1 MKKKLCGAALAFAI
15 LIGLCN
21 IPAWA
26 AIVLASGECGAVGND
41 ITWTLDR
48 EGLFSINGVGAM
60 RDYANADS
68 LPWYAYRDQIK
79 SVEIHDGVTSVGN
92 NAFRTCASL
101 ESVTLPESLTSIGDV
116 AFYQCSALKAI
127 AIPAAVE
134 TIGAN
139 AFGYC
144 ALTEVTIPANVRQIG
159 DSAFFKCSAL
169 TAIAVDDANAVYSSK
184 DGVLFDKLEPQEGQE
199 ETDPGFS
206 LLICYPAAKSGGE
219 YSVPEGVKKIGDNA
233 FRNVVN
239 LKKVIF
245 PAGLTEIGQWAF
257 GDDALL
263 SELELPA
270 ELTTVGDNAFSGCVG
285 LSDSEGNAVEG
296 ARVFF
301 AGSRQQWSS
310 LVMGAGNNRLTNSN
324 IVFGDM
330 KQDNIVAS
338 GECGALGSNASWSL
352 DKDGNFLISGDGE
365 MLNYRS
371 AASVPWASYDDGS
384 EEGPKDLRPDIK
396 TVTVEGSVTR
406 NDAGVITARRGVAN
420 VGNYAFYDCAN
431 LTAVTLPPTLTAIGA
446 QAFSGCPLLT
456 RINLFDTEISSIGDY
471 ALNGSSALKEIAFP
485 ETLKTIGK
493 RAFLRSGLTSV
504 TIPSAV
510 EEIGEWAFRW
520 CESMTAFT
528 MENLENPADAHYTS
542 IGDYA
547 LADCAALSNVSFTEN
562 LTVIGEYA
570 FSRCAALTS
579 VSIPS
584 SVSGIG
590 VCAFYNCSALTAVD
604 VNENNQ
610 TYCSVNGM
618 LLNKDQTCIFH
629 YPAGRPSDSCAIS
642 QSVNSVTA
650 FAFDGAANLKNVYY
664 DGNQSQWDASVRPNI
679 GAYNDPLL
687 NAELHCEGPDP
698 NDLSNVSSIDSFTVE
713 ATEEGRTAFVSVHC
727 GENVLGAEA
736 LCATYDKDGRFL
748 GIECQEVQPGTD
760 DEISFALDEK
770 AASLRLFIWDGNKTP
785 RCPSETYSLQTN

>member
-15 LIGLCN
+15 LIGLFN

-26 AIVLASGECGAVGND
+26 AGVLASGECGAVGND
-41 ITWTLDR
+41 ITWTLDKD
-48 EGLFSINGVGAM
+48 GLFSVNGVGDM
-60 RDYANADS
+60 RDYASADS
-68 LPWYAYRDQIK
+68 LPWYAYRNEIK
-79 SVEIHDGVTSVGN
+79 TVEIHDGVTSVGN
-92 NAFRTCASL
+92 NAFRTCVNVT
-101 ESVTLPESLTSIGDV
+101 SVTLPASLTSIGDV
-116 AFYQCSALKAI
+116 AFYECSALETI
-127 AIPAAVE
+127 SIPAAV
-134 TIGAN
+134 TNIGAN

-144 ALTEVTIPANVRQIG
+144 ALKEVSIPANVETIG
-159 DSAFFKCSAL
+159 DGAFFKCAAL
-169 TAIAVDDANAVYSSK
+169 TAINVDAANAAYSSK
-184 DGVLFDKLEPQEGQE
+184 NGILFDKVEKQQ
-199 ETDPGFS
+199 ETDPDVS
-206 LLICYPAAKSGGE
+206 LLIWYPAAKPETE
-219 YSVPEGVKKIGDNA
+219 YAIPEGVKKIGENA
-233 FRNVVN
+233 FRNVAN
-239 LKKVIF
+239 LRKVIF
-245 PAGLTEIGQWAF
+245 PVGLTEIGQWAF

-310 LVMGAGNNRLTNSN
+310 LAMGTGNNRLTNSN

-352 DKDGNFLISGDGE
+352 DKDGAFIISGDGE

-384 EEGPKDLRPDIK
+384 EEAPKDLRPDIK
-396 TVTVEGSVTR
+396 TVTVEGTVTR
-406 NDAGVITARRGVAN
+406 NDAGAITAQKGVTN
-420 VGNYAFYDCAN
+420 VGNYAFYDCVN
-431 LTAVTLPPTLTAIGA
+431 LTTVTLPPTLKVIGA
-446 QAFSGCPLLT
+446 QAFSDCAALT
-456 RINLFDTEISSIGDY
+456 GVNLSETAVESIGDY
-471 ALNGSSALKEIAFP
+471 AFNGSAALTATPFP

-493 RAFLRSGLTSV
+493 RAFLRSGLASV
-504 TIPSAV
+504 TIPASV
-510 EEIGEWAFRW
+510 EEISEWAFRW
-520 CESMTAFT
+520 CDKMTAFA
-528 MENLENPADAHYTS
+528 MEPLEENASVHYTA

-547 LADCAALSNVSFTEN
+547 LADCAALTSVSFTEN

-570 FSRCAALTS
+570 FSRCAALTG

-590 VCAFYNCSALTAVD
+590 ACAFYGCSALTAVD
-604 VNENNQ
+604 VSEDNQ

-629 YPAGRPSDSCAIS
+629 YPAGRQSDACAIS
-642 QSVNSVTA
+642 QSVNRVTA
-650 FAFDGAANLKNVYY
+650 FAFDGAANLKDVYY
-664 DGNQSQWDASVRPNI
+664 EGNQSQWDASVRPNI

-698 NDLSNVSSIDSFTVE
+698 NDLSNVGSIDSFTVE
-713 ATEEGRTAFVSVHC
+713 ETEEGRTAVVSVHC

-748 GIECQEVQPGTD
+748 GMESQEIAPGTD
-760 DEISFALDEK
+760 DEILFALDEK
-770 AASLRLFIWDGNKTP
+770 AASLRLFVIDGEALP
-785 RCPSETYSLQTN
+785 RCPAETYELETD